1 MTHLN
6 PKPAPP
12 QLPAVTVIKF
22 NNLLAEAAHAFRA
35 CDFRKSEELL
45 AEARTIVAFER
56 RLLDEA
62 VS

>member
-1 MTHLN
+1 MPHLK
-6 PKPAPP
+6 PKPTPP

-22 NNLLAEAAHAFRA
+22 NNLLIEAGHAFRA

-56 RLLDEA
+56 RLVVEA
-62 VS
+62 I